1 MKFKVTRTD
10 ILNYLIEKYKY
21 KTYLEIGVRNPQS
34 GNFNNIKIKNKI
46 GVDPNPIIK
55 QDNIFVGTSDFFFIK
70 NNKTFDLIFI
80 DGLHLE
86 NQVDKDIA
94 NSLEFLNEGGMVL
107 LHDCNPPTEMH
118 QRDNYCLDGKYPAWN
133 GTVWKSFAKLRM
145 TRSDLLMYVID
156 TDWGVGV
163 IKKGEQELFPLN
175 DINIDELKYDLLEKN
190 RNNLLNLISFDKFKK
205 IL

>member
-21 KTYLEIGVRNPQS
+21 KTYLEIGVRNPTS
-34 GNFNNIKIKNKI
+34 GNFNNIKIKNKL

-55 QDNIFVGTSDFFFIK
+55 QNNIFVGTSDLFFMK
-70 NNKTFDLIFI
+70 NKSTFDLIFI

-86 NQVDKDIA
+86 NQVDKDIM
-94 NSLEFLNEGGMVL
+94 NSLNCLNEGGMIL

-118 QRDNYCLDGKYPAWN
+118 QRDNYCVDGKYPSWN

-145 TRSDLLMYVID
+145 TRPDLEMYVID

-163 IKKGEQELFPLN
+163 IRNGSQELFPSEN
-175 DINIDELKYDLLEKN
+175 INIDELKYELLENN
-190 RNNLLNLISFDKFKK
+190 REELLNLIPVGKYKK

>member
-21 KTYLEIGVRNPQS
+21 NTYLEIGVRNPQS

-94 NSLEFLNEGGMVL
+94 NSLTCLNEGGMIL

-118 QRDNYCLDGKYPAWN
+118 QRENYCVDGKYPAWN

-145 TRSDLLMYVID
+145 TRPDLSMYVID

-163 IKKGEQELFPLN
+163 IKKGSQELFISN
-175 DINIDELKYDLLEKN
+175 DTNIDELKYDLLENN
-190 RNNLLNLISFDKFKK
+190 RKNLLNLISFDKFKK

>member
-10 ILNYLIEKYKY
+10 ILNYLVEKYKY
-21 KTYLEIGVRNPQS
+21 TTYLEIGVRNPTS
-34 GNFNNIKIKNKI
+34 GNFNNIKIKNKL
-46 GVDPNPIIK
+46 GVDPNPITNQK
-55 QDNIFVGTSDFFFIK
+55 NIFVGTSDLFFMK
-70 NNKTFDLIFI
+70 NKSTFDLIFI

-86 NQVDKDIA
+86 NQVDKDIM
-94 NSLEFLNEGGMVL
+94 NSLNCLNEGGMIL

-118 QRDNYCLDGKYPAWN
+118 QRENYCVDGKYPAWN

-145 TRSDLLMYVID
+145 TRPDLTMYVID

-163 IKKGEQELFPLN
+163 IKKGSQELFPSEN
-175 DINIDELKYDLLEKN
+175 INIDELKYELLENN
-190 RNNLLNLISFDKFKK
+190 REELLHLIPVGKYKK